1 MLTELNF
8 ELRQMRSVRKDV
20 REIYQEGSD
29 VNWTWECKIVNF
41 EVIYGS
47 QIRKDMKDL
56 LDPWAHT
63 VISPMDW
70 SMDPGSLL

>member
-29 VNWTWECKIVNF
+29 VNWTWECKIENF
-41 EVIYGS
+41 
-47 QIRKDMKDL
+47 
-56 LDPWAHT
+56 
-63 VISPMDW
+63 
-70 SMDPGSLL
+70 